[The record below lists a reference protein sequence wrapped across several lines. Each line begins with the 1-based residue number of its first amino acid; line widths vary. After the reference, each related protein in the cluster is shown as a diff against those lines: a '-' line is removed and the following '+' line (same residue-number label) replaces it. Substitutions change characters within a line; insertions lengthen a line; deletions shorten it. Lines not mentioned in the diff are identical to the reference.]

1 MFITENII
9 QGTSFQ
15 RIHKNVDRLVER
27 MKMLEINFNPSGD
40 VFIVFTIAILPN
52 NLSCDLLMHDEING

>member
-1 MFITENII
+1 M

-15 RIHKNVDRLVER
+15 RIHKNGDRLVER

-40 VFIVFTIAILPN
+40 VFIVCTIAILPN
-52 NLSCDLLMHDEING
+52 NLSCDLLKHDEINR